1 MNQMQMTEAAR
12 KDGFDNKEA
21 GGIGYGACVVGDVH
35 AFFVPT
41 SSKTKYSN
49 WKGRV
54 TWEIK
59 GRRATKAE
67 VKALIG

>member
-1 MNQMQMTEAAR
+1 MNLAQMTEAAR
-12 KDGFDNKEA
+12 KDGFNNKEA
-21 GGIGYGACVVGDVH
+21 GGAGYGACISGNVH

-54 TWEIK
+54 TWEIDGK
-59 GRRATKAE
+59 RATKAE

>member
-1 MNQMQMTEAAR
+1 MNQAQMIEAAR
-12 KDGFDNKEA
+12 KAGFEGFA
-21 GGIGYGACVVGDVH
+21 GYGACVHGRVH
-35 AFFVPT
+35 AYFIPT

-54 TWEIK
+54 TWEIDGK
-59 GRRATKAE
+59 RATKAE

>member
-1 MNQMQMTEAAR
+1 MNQSQMIEAAR
-12 KDGFDNKEA
+12 KDGFNNKEA
-21 GGIGYGACVVGDVH
+21 GGAGYGACVFGEVH

-41 SSKTKYSN
+41 SSRTKYSN

-54 TWEIK
+54 TWEINGK
-59 GRRATKAE
+59 RATKDQ